1 MRLKDQAQYSL
12 YDWCVF
18 RGHHI
23 YIFSLFRFALKC
35 KLSERVLS
43 LYNQQLIYI
52 PNLYFS
58 DMTHVDWALKKAVI
72 YPVLLHVTIFMVM
85 GD

>member
-1 MRLKDQAQYSL
+1 MLWVIVVYLRDIT
-12 YDWCVF
+12 DT
-18 RGHHI
+18 
-23 YIFSLFRFALKC
+23 FSSSFALKC
-35 KLSERVLS
+35 KSSEHLLS
-43 LYNQQLIYI
+43 LYSIQLMYI
-52 PNLYFS
+52 PNLYFT